1 MAGIYWNPETIRREA
16 MTILYGIVG
25 LVLGL
30 ALAVSLGL
38 ALYKE
43 NEPIKAPENLP
54 RVSKL
59 SEAWRQLFIA
69 KDVLQKAGNTQQSF
83 QRDYE
88 KDRDSPCPL
97 SGYSLACPF
106 FDR

>member
-1 MAGIYWNPETIRREA
+1 

-54 RVSKL
+54 RVSKV
-59 SEAWRQLFIA
+59 SEA
-69 KDVLQKAGNTQQSF
+69 
-83 QRDYE
+83 
-88 KDRDSPCPL
+88 
-97 SGYSLACPF
+97 
-106 FDR
+106 